1 MGVPRSKVGNM
12 IQKPVQLVFNI
23 LVSLALLTACGKTT
37 EITHPTSYKD
47 NQVLPTKTQSPL
59 IDTLVPPKP
68 THPPLEIKPG
78 LISGYVDV
86 GGRSLYI
93 ICMGEG
99 SPTVIFEAGLGVDHS
114 FYAGAL
120 TEVSKHTLACAYDR
134 AGLDKSDPSPKGPRT
149 IQDMV
154 DDLHALLT
162 NAPIPGP
169 YILVGHSLGGL
180 NIRLYAS
187 QFPQD
192 VVGLVF
198 VDSRPPDIENRVCAA
213 MPTESPHEDASFK
226 QARLDCQA
234 TPVPVTDWSLVPEG
248 LDLST
253 SDEQAR
259 LTGPFGDLPLVVLVA
274 QFSVMGQSGT
284 AQGLSAEISNKMQ
297 QELAELS
304 TQGKYITVEYANH
317 YDIVGRQAVWDAI
330 IEMVDTLQSK

>member
-1 MGVPRSKVGNM
+1 MM
-12 IQKPVQLVFNI
+12 QKPVQLVFYI

-37 EITHPTSYKD
+37 EITTPPESSKD
-47 NQVLPTKTQSPL
+47 IQVLPAKTQSPL
-59 IDTLVPPKP
+59 TDTLVPPKP
-68 THPPLEIKPG
+68 TQSTLEIKPG
-78 LISGYVDV
+78 LISGYVDM
-86 GGRSLYI
+86 GGRNLYI
-93 ICMGEG
+93 ICLGEG
-99 SPTVIFEAGLGVDHS
+99 TPTVIFEAGLGADHS
-114 FYAGAL
+114 TWYGAL
-120 TEVSKHTLACAYDR
+120 AEVSKHTLACAYDR
-134 AGLDKSDPSPKGPRT
+134 AGLGKSDPSPKGPRT

-162 NAPIPGP
+162 DAPIPGP

-192 VVGLVF
+192 VIGLVF
-198 VDSRPPDIENRVCAA
+198 VDGRPPDFENRVCAA

-226 QARLDCQA
+226 QARLDCEA
-234 TPVPVTDWSLVPEG
+234 TPLPVTDWSLVPEG

-274 QFSVMGQSGT
+274 QFSVTGQSGT

-317 YDIVGRQAVWDAI
+317 FDIVERQVVWDAI
-330 IEMVDTLQSK
+330 IKMVSALQNK